1 MILDPVYKHLE
12 VACFAGDCH
21 SGIAGQASDNQL
33 GCNNTQRYLQ
43 SVIGQKCVMLITLTI
58 LVGQPVLAFIVLWLS
73 YVEIL

>member
-33 GCNNTQRYLQ
+33 GYNITQHSILTVCNWTMYL
-43 SVIGQKCVMLITLTI
+43 
-58 LVGQPVLAFIVLWLS
+58 
-73 YVEIL
+73 